1 MKLEDMDVKT
11 VTIIEYLINMNIY
24 IADLDI
30 FLL

>member
-11 VTIIEYLINMNIY
+11 VTIIEYLINMNVY